1 MTAAEMLAYMRNKV
15 FKGVDIDAVT
25 SMSEDERREFTLHQ
39 ADRLIGMYHR
49 GESASSLAYQ
59 FFVEEIKP
67 VKENPLMQEPQ
78 EGVVGWIVE
87 LMRLLAYLFSSL
99 PFDLNWIMSGYVPIE
114 GDLQKQFLPG
124 NERLERWLN
133 AKEDDAPRVVA
144 LIAKILLD
152 QAYFAATKI
161 DSALS
166 DYYVASCMS
175 IRPEWSD
182 KEECVDYKECV
193 LSAIEGAEVHLQ
205 DGYCLGLTD
214 EEIGLVDSM
223 WTYVPHDY
231 PENYVEAAREIWQK
245 IEPVRKGFDDGHKSK
260 EDCDRFVKDMVEII
274 LPIAEKHEVDME
286 LDDEFSLALAYVKDW
301 LTNIYY
307 GNEPILG

>member
-25 SMSEDERREFTLHQ
+25 SMSEDERREFTLRQ

-49 GESASSLAYQ
+49 GESASSLAYH

-99 PFDLNWIMSGYVPIE
+99 PFDLNWIVSGYEPIE

-152 QAYFAATKI
+152 QTYFAATKI

-193 LSAIEGAEVHLQ
+193 LSAIGEAQEHLQ

-231 PENYVEAAREIWQK
+231 PENYVDAAREIWQK

-260 EDCDRFVKDMVEII
+260 EDCDRFVKDMVEMI

-307 GNEPILG
+307 GNERILG

>member
-25 SMSEDERREFTLHQ
+25 SMSEDERRDFTLRQ

-49 GESASSLAYQ
+49 GESASSLAYH

-99 PFDLNWIMSGYVPIE
+99 PFDLNWIMSGYEPIE

-182 KEECVDYKECV
+182 KEECMDYKECV
-193 LSAIEGAEVHLQ
+193 LSAIDGAEVHLQ
-205 DGYCLGLTD
+205 DGYNLGLTD

-231 PENYVEAAREIWQK
+231 PENYVDAAREIWQK

-260 EDCDRFVKDMVEII
+260 EDCDRFVKDMVEMI